1 MKTAAKIFVIVGMV
15 LGAWGIFPLL
25 IGIFAL
31 DKLDTATDVKDIKG
45 WGVAVLILVNLIAGI
60 IMLMMTN
67 EQLSEGK
74 RKESLLA
81 ASNQLEGKAYQHLGA
96 TKETEHVET
105 NAISEKSGR
114 KSQVMELEMYDE
126 L

>member
-81 ASNQLEGKAYQHLGA
+81 ASNQLEGKAYDITG
-96 TKETEHVET
+96 ETLICRNLHT
-105 NAISEKSGR
+105 SSADAKRSS
-114 KSQVMELEMYDE
+114 
-126 L
+126 